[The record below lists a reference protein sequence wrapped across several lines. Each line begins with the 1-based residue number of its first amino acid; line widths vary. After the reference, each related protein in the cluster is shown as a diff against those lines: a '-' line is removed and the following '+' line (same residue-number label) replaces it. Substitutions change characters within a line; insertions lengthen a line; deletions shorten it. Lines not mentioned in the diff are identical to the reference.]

1 MRPATDLG
9 SPLVDSEIYPEQMP
23 KVLTILDGFAESYPR
38 AGAPRRLALDIVSG
52 GSLRFLILSSDQS

>member
-1 MRPATDLG
+1 MA
-9 SPLVDSEIYPEQMP
+9 DSEIYPEQMP

-52 GSLRFLILSSDQS
+52 GSTQPLRLAPNQS

>member
-1 MRPATDLG
+1 MTNSG
-9 SPLVDSEIYPEQMP
+9 SLMVDSEIYPEQMP

-52 GSLRFLILSSDQS
+52 EFTGR